1 MRTTILILLL
11 AASCS
16 VFGQEIRIQIGETK
30 QLKDRSESNSQ
41 TNSNRAL
48 LGVDFNRETIGF
60 KAGFV
65 DYKGD
70 ATYIFY
76 KRYGFTLDEI
86 LLGAD
91 LKSNAFGVG
100 KGFIFKDSNLFIS
113 GGLGI
118 QSVKTNAW
126 AKIGENKKRY
136 EAGNTDINLALEFGM
151 GLVLNDK
158 ITLGLN
164 GSNASSR
171 YITIGV
177 NILID

>member
-113 GGLGI
+113 GGLGVQVVKVSAYTNI
-118 QSVKTNAW
+118 YNYSIEATDSSVN
-126 AKIGENKKRY
+126 I
-136 EAGNTDINLALEFGM
+136 ALEFGM